1 VDAGRESF
9 LMDLR
14 NDTMLVLGD
23 LIGFPTVTS
32 DPNIDLIEYAAD
44 KLLGVGATV
53 ELIHH
58 PREGKAN
65 LLATIGPRVDGG
77 VVLSGHTDVV
87 PADEDAWTGA
97 PFVAMRREG
106 RIYGRGAVDM
116 KGFIACVLAMAPTF
130 AAADLLRPVHV
141 ALTFDEE
148 VGCRGAP
155 ILVSEL
161 LRTGPRP
168 AAAIV
173 GEPTEMA
180 IIDAHKGCYEYT
192 TTITGLA
199 GHGSAPDLGV
209 NAVQVG
215 ARYVSRLL
223 ELGALLE
230 GFAPAESLYEPPHT
244 TINVGRMVGGTA
256 RNVVAGECVIEWEMR
271 PVSRADADFV
281 LAGVETTEKEL
292 RSAMVDVHPDASI
305 ETYTEGAV
313 DGLERDGGSAAV
325 ALGRELLGNVPT
337 SVVSFGTEAGIYQAA
352 GIPAIVCG
360 PGSIEMAHR
369 PDEYI
374 EISELERCLSMLH
387 TLTTHLST

>member
-1 VDAGRESF
+1 
-9 LMDLR
+9 MDLR
-14 NDTMLVLGD
+14 NETMLILGD

-32 DPNIDLIEYAAD
+32 EPNLDLIDYAAERLRD
-44 KLLGVGATV
+44 VGASLDVTQ
-53 ELIHH
+53 H
-58 PREGKAN
+58 PEEPKAN
-65 LLATIGPRVDGG
+65 LLATIGPAVDGG

-87 PADEDAWTGA
+87 PAEEESWTGA
-97 PFVAMRREG
+97 PFVAMRREQ

-130 AAADLLRPVHV
+130 AAADLRRPVHI

-155 ILVSEL
+155 ILVSDL
-161 LRTGPRP
+161 LRRGPKP

-192 TTITGLA
+192 TTITGRA

-215 ARYVSRLL
+215 TRYVTRLL
-223 ELGALLE
+223 ELGRLLE
-230 GFAPAESLYEPPHT
+230 DRKRDDSPYDPPHT
-244 TINVGRMVGGTA
+244 TINVGLMAGGTA

-271 PVSRADADFV
+271 PVARDDADFV
-281 LAGVETTEKEL
+281 LAGLQDTEQEL
-292 RSAMVDVHPDASI
+292 LASMREVYPEASI
-305 ETYTEGAV
+305 VTYTEGAV
-313 DGLERDGGSAAV
+313 DGLEKDGQSAAV
-325 ALGRELLGNVPT
+325 ELGRTLLGHQPT

-360 PGSIEMAHR
+360 PGTIELAHR

-374 EISELERCLSMLH
+374 EISELERCLDMLG
-387 TLTTHLST
+387 TLTTHLTI

>member
-1 VDAGRESF
+1 
-9 LMDLR
+9 MDLR
-14 NDTMLVLGD
+14 NETMLILGD

-32 DPNIDLIEYAAD
+32 ESNLDLIEYAAAR
-44 KLLGVGATV
+44 LEAVGAQVVLT
-53 ELIHH
+53 HH
-58 PREGKAN
+58 PEEPKAN
-65 LLATIGPRVDGG
+65 LLATIGPAVDGG

-87 PADEDAWTGA
+87 PADEEAWTGA
-97 PFVAMRREG
+97 PFLAMRREQ

-130 AAADLLRPVHV
+130 AAAELQRPVQV

-148 VGCRGAP
+148 VGCRSAP

-161 LRTGPRP
+161 LRTGPVP

-199 GHGSAPDLGV
+199 GHGSAPDRAV
-209 NAVQVG
+209 NAVQAG

-230 GFAPAESLYEPPHT
+230 DFATPDSPYEPPHT
-244 TINVGRMVGGTA
+244 TINVGRMAGGTA

-281 LAGVETTEKEL
+281 LAGLQATEQEMK
-292 RSAMVDVHPDASI
+292 SAMAHVHPDASI
-305 ETYTEGAV
+305 VTYTEGAV
-313 DGLERDGGSAAV
+313 GGLEKDAGSPAV
-325 ALGRELLGNVPT
+325 ALGRALLGNVPT

-360 PGSIEMAHR
+360 PGSIELAHR

-374 EISELERCLSMLH
+374 EISELERCLTMLQ

>member
-1 VDAGRESF
+1 
-9 LMDLR
+9 MDLR
-14 NDTMLVLGD
+14 NETMLILGD
-23 LIGFPTVTS
+23 LIGFPTVTAES
-32 DPNIDLIEYAAD
+32 NLNLIEYAAAR
-44 KLLGVGATV
+44 LEAVGAQVVLT
-53 ELIHH
+53 HH
-58 PREGKAN
+58 PEDPKAN
-65 LLATIGPRVDGG
+65 LLATIGPAVDGG

-87 PADEDAWTGA
+87 PADEEAWTGA
-97 PFVAMRREG
+97 PFLAMRREQ

-130 AAADLLRPVHV
+130 AAAELRRPVQI

-161 LRTGPRP
+161 LRAGPIP

-199 GHGSAPDLGV
+199 GHGSAPDLAV

-223 ELGALLE
+223 ELGTLLE
-230 GFAPAESLYEPPHT
+230 GFAPADSPYEPPHT
-244 TINVGRMVGGTA
+244 TINVGRMAGGTA
-256 RNVVAGECVIEWEMR
+256 RNVVAGECIIEWEMR
-271 PVSRADADFV
+271 PVTRADADFV
-281 LAGVETTEKEL
+281 LAGLQATEQEL
-292 RSAMVDVHPDASI
+292 QRAMLRVHPDAAI
-305 ETYTEGAV
+305 VTYTEGAV
-313 DGLERDGGSAAV
+313 DGLEKDGGSAAV
-325 ALGRELLGNVPT
+325 ALGRALLGNVPT
-337 SVVSFGTEAGIYQAA
+337 AVVSFGTEAGIYQAA

-360 PGSIEMAHR
+360 PGSIELAHR

-374 EISELERCLSMLH
+374 EISELERCLTMLE